1 MVKIIIDNQECDLLE
16 GFCPPKNIVTFN
28 ADDLADI
35 ERQRTGKRLSLRLP
49 STPKNDAI
57 MGFATDSYTTT
68 RFNAAYHEG
77 VIEVDGTPMLK
88 GVVHLEAIEYSPLNE
103 NGRKACAEY
112 HISIIEGAPEWINYM
127 AVSRL
132 QNTPL
137 GYTATLNGQTITD
150 SWEQESK
157 VKFLPVFRDE
167 YLQSENQALLYPAQR
182 VLTIGDYHPF
192 ISVEEMFKAMFEDF
206 GYTTEG
212 EFLNSEL
219 FKSLHISG
227 DLGGDEAVSATKMM
241 DIMGFRAGRT
251 SAATTTADYMGKAYL
266 SPLVLTNS
274 LGNIV
279 QTTDKVDNE
288 RFFNHNEALSISN
301 TGVVFTPPREVTVAF
316 DIFLKFTA
324 QYKILSRHRLQG
336 FDSIYVDTGCD
347 LKFGVLNPYTD
358 RREEVSKG
366 VNYRCVIFDFAE
378 GEEYRIAWRFTT
390 GGTIY
395 SNITTRAAAVTAPSS
410 ATIESCR
417 LMKKN
422 SAGVYKD
429 CEQDWALYDGYISEV
444 MSRDVEITLRTIP
457 EKLSPSKPKEFTRM
471 YLYGAT
477 SGQQITLSEEC
488 TLCPVFTSALG
499 YGSQVKSSTI
509 LQHNCTQANLLS
521 AIQQMFNL
529 RIASDKQRSKVL
541 IEPRDDFYS
550 NKLFDWSDRVVFSE
564 PIEVSDLATDISK
577 RRVLAY
583 KAEGGGAVN
592 RFNLKNDTSLGEW
605 SVTTDSYIAS
615 DDVDRKENM
624 LFCPTISQTGVSPEA
639 PAAALLSIGNRDTD
653 EVGDNAIRIVC
664 YKGLCQLPKSQ
675 KWGFPANDD
684 KFPFAAFH
692 YPAGRVESDDAAIVG
707 EVVAAGVDDG
717 FTLCFEDR
725 DGIQGLHSYY
735 DRQWS
740 AEAQRRKVSLSIRI
754 GAEELM
760 AMLDYT
766 TTDTANI
773 RSLFRLE
780 IDGQPT
786 HYRLQAIKGYDA
798 ERKIAKMVFKQEDL

>member
-16 GFCPPKNIVTFN
+16 GFRLPKNLVTFN

-35 ERQRTGKRLSLRLP
+35 ERQRTGKSISLRLP
-49 STPKNDAI
+49 SSPTNDAI

-68 RFNAAYHEG
+68 RFNATYHEG
-77 VIEVDGTPMLK
+77 VVEVDNTPMLK
-88 GVVHLEAIEYSPLNE
+88 GVVHLEAIEYSPINT
-103 NGRKACAEY
+103 NGRGACAEY
-112 HISIIEGAPEWINYM
+112 HIRIIDGAPDWINYM
-127 AVSRL
+127 SISRL

-137 GYTATLNGQTITD
+137 GYNATLSGETITD

-167 YLQSENQALLYPAQR
+167 YLQSDNQALLYPAQR
-182 VLTIGDYHPF
+182 ILTIGDYHPF
-192 ISVEEMFKAMFEDF
+192 ISIEQMVKAMFKDF

-219 FKSLHISG
+219 FKSLHMSG
-227 DLGGDEAVSATKMM
+227 DLGSDDSASVTKMM
-241 DIMGFRAGRT
+241 DLTGFHAGRT
-251 SAATTTADYMGKAYL
+251 SEATTTADYMGKAYL

-279 QTTDKVDNE
+279 QTADKAVNE
-288 RFFNHNEALSISN
+288 KFFNNNEALAISN
-301 TGVVFTPPREVTVAF
+301 TGVVFTPQREVNVAF
-316 DIFLKFTA
+316 DIYLKFTA

-336 FDSIYVDTGCD
+336 FDSIYVDTNCD
-347 LKFGVLNPYTD
+347 LKFGVLNPYID
-358 RREEVSKG
+358 RRSEVAKG
-366 VNYRCVIFDFAE
+366 VTYRCVIFDFVE
-378 GEEYRIAWRFTT
+378 DEEYRIAWRLTT
-390 GGTIY
+390 GSTIY
-395 SNITTRAAAVTAPSS
+395 TNITARAAAINSPSS
-410 ATIESCR
+410 AAIESCR
-417 LMKKN
+417 LMKRDSSGIYRN
-422 SAGVYKD
+422 

-457 EKLSPSKPKEFTRM
+457 EKLSPSKPKQFNRM

-477 SGQQITLSEEC
+477 SGLQITLSAEC
-488 TLCPVFTSALG
+488 TLSPVFTSALG
-499 YGSQVKSSTI
+499 YGSEVRSSTI
-509 LQHNCTQANLLS
+509 LQHKCTQANLLS

-529 RIASDKQRSKVL
+529 RIVSDKQRSKVL

-550 NKLFDWSDRVVFSE
+550 NKLFDWSNRVVFSE

-577 RRVLAY
+577 RRILAY
-583 KAEGGGAVN
+583 KTEGGGAVN
-592 RFNLKNDTSLGEW
+592 RFNLHNDTSLGEW

-615 DDVDRKENM
+615 DDVNRKENM
-624 LFCPTISQTGVSPEA
+624 LFCPTLSQTGVSSEA
-639 PAAALLSIGNRDTD
+639 SAAALLSIGNRDTD
-653 EVGDNAIRIVC
+653 EIGDNAIRIVC
-664 YKGLCQLPKSQ
+664 YKGLYQLPNSQ
-675 KWGFPANDD
+675 KWGFPANDG
-684 KFPFAAFH
+684 KYPFAAFH
-692 YPAGRVESDDAAIVG
+692 YPAGMVESDDAAIIG
-707 EVVAAGVDDG
+707 EVIAAGPEEG
-717 FTLCFEDR
+717 FTLCFENR

-740 AEAQRRKVSLSIRI
+740 TEAQRRKVSLSIRI

-760 AMLDYT
+760 ALLNYN

-786 HYRLQAIKGYDA
+786 HYRLQAIESYDA
-798 ERKIAKMVFKQEDL
+798 ERKIAKMVFRQEDL